1 MTTRWCI
8 FSSPRSGSNLLEEKI
23 FNHINKLNPGTSSM
37 MLGEFLHWEWY
48 TSYDNTGNH
57 GVGNSPFYT
66 DIRKKNRDIILNIIT
81 TQNNPMTMRI
91 FPQHWHKEYF
101 NLNDFCVMLQE
112 NGFKFLH
119 LRRNFK
125 DRLISLCVAQETNNW
140 HRRSDNIVMPENNKV
155 TIDLE
160 LLGKNYYEI
169 RMTDFY
175 LERLMKIFPGEIIN
189 YESFDTDCKNIGIL
203 ETNCINRKLYDTDY
217 SNLINNFDEVNQ
229 FISEF

>member
-8 FSSPRSGSNLLEEKI
+8 FSSPRSGSTLLEEKI
-23 FNHINKLNPGTSSM
+23 SNHIKKLNPGISPLI
-37 MLGEFLHWEWY
+37 LGEFLHWDWY
-48 TSYDNTGNH
+48 THYDNTDHYVTGH
-57 GVGNSPFYT
+57 SPFYS

-81 TQNNPMTMRI
+81 TQNNSITMRI
-91 FPQHWHKEYF
+91 FPQHWHKEYI
-101 NLNDFCVMLQE
+101 NLNDFCGTLQE
-112 NGFKFLH
+112 NNFKFLY

-125 DRLISLCVAQETNNW
+125 DRLISLCVAQKTNNW
-140 HRRSDNIVMPENNKV
+140 HRFSDKIAMPKNNKV

-189 YESFDTDCKNIGIL
+189 YESFDIDCKNIGIL
-203 ETNCINRKLYDTDY
+203 ETNCRNKKLYNIDY
-217 SNLINNFDEVNQ
+217 SNLINNFAEVNQ